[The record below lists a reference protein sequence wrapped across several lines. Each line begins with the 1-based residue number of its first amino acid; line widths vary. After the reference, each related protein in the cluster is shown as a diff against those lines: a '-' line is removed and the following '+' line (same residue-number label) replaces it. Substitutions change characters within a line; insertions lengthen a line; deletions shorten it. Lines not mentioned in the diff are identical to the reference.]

1 MSYAGYDFRTFSGF
15 TATQKA
21 FLAAHPVLAAY
32 PPGSPEWNRFMAN
45 HTLISAAWS
54 NLSQQRTATAP
65 APAPTAPPPSGA
77 PASTAPTAPAFDQ
90 NAYDTLVAIFNSYGL
105 GSLAPTL
112 LGYVQRGI
120 TDSGTIEVLIRET
133 PEYKTRFAANVQRQ
147 QAGLNALT
155 IGEYLGLENSY
166 AQILRG
172 SGLPQGFYDSKDD
185 FTNWIA
191 GDVSPDEIRERV
203 TMAQQATMSSDPNVR
218 KALSDYYGLGDG
230 DLVAY
235 FLDPNRANT
244 LFQTRHVYQ
253 TANIGAAAM
262 DQGLS
267 LAADRASL
275 YADKGI
281 TTAQA
286 AQGFGQ
292 VAQVLPDAEKLGNI
306 YGDPFNQ
313 VDAENEFILGLAS
326 AQRKR
331 EKLAGKEVASFTGS
345 GGLGRTALRT
355 KTSGQY

>member
-1 MSYAGYDFRTFSGF
+1 MSYAGYDFRTYGGFS
-15 TATQKA
+15 TAQKQ
-21 FLAAHPVLAAY
+21 FLAAHPVLAGF
-32 PPGSPEWNRFMAN
+32 PPSSPEWRTFMAN
-45 HTLISAAWS
+45 HPSISGAWASLS
-54 NLSQQRTATAP
+54 NSPTAAP
-65 APAPTAPPPSGA
+65 AATPTAAPPSPGPVAAAA
-77 PASTAPTAPAFDQ
+77 PAAPAFDQ
-90 NAYDTLVAIFNSYGL
+90 NAYDTLVAIFNAYGL

-120 TDSGTIEVLIRET
+120 TDSGSIETLIRET

-147 QAGLNALT
+147 AAGLNALT

-166 AQILRG
+166 AQILSG
-172 SGLPQGFYDSKDD
+172 SGLPPGFYDTKDD
-185 FTNWIA
+185 FTKWIA

-203 TMAQQATMSSDPNVR
+203 NMAQQATLSSDPNIR
-218 KALSDYYGLGDG
+218 RALADYYGLGDG

-235 FLDPNRANT
+235 FLDQNRAT
-244 LFQTRHVYQ
+244 SLFQTRR
-253 TANIGAAAM
+253 AFNSAGIGGAAL

-267 LAADRASL
+267 LSADRANL

-286 AQGFGQ
+286 ASGFGQ
-292 VAQVLPDAEKLGNI
+292 VAQVLPDATKLGNI

-331 EKLAGKEVASFTGS
+331 EQLAGKEVASFTGS
-345 GGLGRTALRT
+345 GGLSRTALRK
-355 KTSGQY
+355 KTAGQY